1 MRLVYKITLT
11 FIAPLVI
18 TLGLWGW
25 LSYRT
30 MSSRIHKDTD
40 MILKDYSDN
49 IIARKLS
56 GQELPDRFNG
66 AYNTYYIKE
75 VTEDYALENPSVYY
89 GDAEA
94 YLKSQ
99 EDFASSRI
107 RRQVFSDREGRYDR

>member
-75 VTEDYALENPSVYY
+75 VTEDYALVNPAGYY

-94 YLKSQ
+94 
-99 EDFASSRI
+99 
-107 RRQVFSDREGRYDR
+107 